1 MAAGWRTA
9 LGVATGSALHS
20 LPEAFRKTVAHVH
33 LCLSEDQDEVF
44 VRGVWKGGRTPTSV
58 WTPLECQVTALGH
71 SAYHSDGAT
80 YVLVGR
86 VRCLLHYL
94 ALIRRLAAKNTINI
108 TKTLYL
114 LVPTDAVNTD
124 VRALVVSSIPEKLN
138 VVLLSLQHSLEETL
152 GPRRESREGKNSVR
166 ELVFASRR
174 DDSTERMQTQF
185 RRHDGKSE
193 RDHSQRLK
201 RQNTASER
209 ASTNFGAQQ
218 TETTFQRSSKT
229 RPETNK
235 GDSISS
241 SSARLQVTLH
251 VAESPGDGSVFFRK
265 VGIWS
270 WSSGL
275 VLDGGLKATPS
286 VNFYGRNLVM
296 TIVYKPR
303 VFEMRGGRQER
314 PGSLEN
320 ADGYAAEV
328 VRTLQRGLNLSVV
341 LMTTNTFGSQLPN
354 GSWNGLMGHLTRGE
368 ADVSPMDFSPSLE
381 RALVVD
387 FSEWF
392 SRDNVIIVSQAP
404 RPLQRPFL
412 LLHIFSG
419 WVWVTIL
426 IMGVSSGSFLW
437 VLDLV
442 LGTVRAGRKLHRRD
456 APVTEVHV
464 SYLATVATI
473 LKLFVLQGSRT
484 WSVSLS
490 ALVAASCVF
499 LAVVSLVG
507 VYQGF
512 IVAFLAVPKRGPPI
526 DSAMDLIQRLDT
538 VIPIVR
544 KNTVYYQFVVK
555 FESYRPI
562 AAKLTFHQDEFIN
575 TWGFFQLVHCGKYAL
590 IDTYSSGVGRA
601 AMFESRAEECR
612 FHVSRQVLQP
622 DLDLMAY
629 RQNSVFR
636 ERIDLA
642 LRQLRSFGII
652 DKIKADFYSTS
663 CETQLSKGNLQA
675 LNLIQMQSAF
685 YVLVVGHLVAL
696 MGFIVEITCN
706 SCRCQRVLKA
716 SLQLQ

>member
-296 TIVYKPR
+296 TIVY
-303 VFEMRGGRQER
+303 
-314 PGSLEN
+314 
-320 ADGYAAEV
+320 
-328 VRTLQRGLNLSVV
+328 
-341 LMTTNTFGSQLPN
+341 
-354 GSWNGLMGHLTRGE
+354 E

>member
-1 MAAGWRTA
+1 MHLVEHETSTSNTCRRYDLKVTGVALGAGVGAESAMAAGWRTA

-33 LCLSEDQDEVF
+33 LCLSEDLDEVF

-94 ALIRRLAAKNTINI
+94 SLIRRLAAKNTINI

-114 LVPTDAVNTD
+114 LVPTEAVNTD

-166 ELVFASRR
+166 ELMFASRR
-174 DDSTERMQTQF
+174 ADSTERMPTQF

-193 RDHSQRLK
+193 LDHSQRLK

-235 GDSISS
+235 GDSIS

-296 TIVYKPR
+296 TIVY
-303 VFEMRGGRQER
+303 
-314 PGSLEN
+314 
-320 ADGYAAEV
+320 
-328 VRTLQRGLNLSVV
+328 
-341 LMTTNTFGSQLPN
+341 
-354 GSWNGLMGHLTRGE
+354 E

-575 TWGFFQLVHCGKYAL
+575 TWGFFQLVHRGKYAL